1 MTRFSCRNRACASL
15 LTLAVV
21 SCLAPSAR
29 GQELVVTGELGLGT
43 GLEGGSV
50 DGQTEWQRARTR
62 LTAGSTF
69 HVDEFPEEAWG
80 VRAFVEFEPR
90 AGVGADGRYLRW
102 LSDTFG
108 AYAGLTAAFAPET
121 LFGGGIGLEFN
132 IPIAEKARLYIEPS
146 FTALPLG
153 TDLPSGS
160 VLMWGLLSVGV
171 SLDL

>member
-1 MTRFSCRNRACASL
+1 MKSFGTRSRYHASL
-15 LTLAVV
+15 LTLAIV
-21 SCLAPSAR
+21 SALAPAAHA
-29 GQELVVTGELGLGT
+29 QELVITGELGLGS

-80 VRAFVEFEPR
+80 ARAFVEFEPR
-90 AGVGADGRYLRW
+90 VGVGAEGRYLRW
-102 LSDTFG
+102 LSDSFG
-108 AYAGLTAAFAPET
+108 AYAGVTAAFAPET

-132 IPIAEKARLYIEPS
+132 IPLAEKTRLYIEPS

-160 VLMWGLLSVGV
+160 VLMWALVSIGV

>member
-1 MTRFSCRNRACASL
+1 MNHLRLPSRVCASV
-15 LTLAVV
+15 LTLVV
-21 SCLAPSAR
+21 VTCLAPSA
-29 GQELVVTGELGLGT
+29 GAQELVLTGELGLGS
-43 GLEGGSV
+43 GVEGGTV

-80 VRAFVEFEPR
+80 FRAFVEFEPR
-90 AGVGADGRYLRW
+90 AGVGAEGRYLRW
-102 LSDTFG
+102 LSDSFG
-108 AYAGLTAAFAPET
+108 AYAGVTAAFAPET

-132 IPIAEKARLYIEPS
+132 IPLAEKTRLYVEPS